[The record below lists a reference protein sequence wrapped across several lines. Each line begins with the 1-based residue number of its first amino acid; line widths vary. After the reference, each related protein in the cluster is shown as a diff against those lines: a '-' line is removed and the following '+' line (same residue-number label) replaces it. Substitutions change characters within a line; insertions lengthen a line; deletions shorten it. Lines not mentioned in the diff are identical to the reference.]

1 MLKAH
6 GMEREDLRGY
16 ASGSASDLLFPA
28 LDIKQGGEKKK
39 VRLETFLGP
48 VELLVE
54 NSSSPLLEKRNSNP
68 LNQDHMN
75 SLNIVV
81 DTV

>member
-16 ASGSASDLLFPA
+16 ASGSASVLLFPA

-39 VRLETFLGP
+39 LDLKPFWG
-48 VELLVE
+48 
-54 NSSSPLLEKRNSNP
+54 
-68 LNQDHMN
+68 Q
-75 SLNIVV
+75 
-81 DTV
+81 